1 MGSVTVKSTKNGYKQ
16 EIKSEKHSFACD
28 IPVDLGGTDTAP
40 DPHELLFGS
49 LGSCTA
55 ITVQMY
61 AKKKNIPLEGV
72 LVKLWE
78 EKIADPENES
88 RTMPKINR
96 ELTVEGNL
104 TNEQIEDLKAAAN
117 KCPIHKLISGKNVIE
132 TSIKAAA
139 TKS

>member
-1 MGSVTVKSTKNGYKQ
+1 MGSVTVKSTAKGYKQ
-16 EIKSEKHSFACD
+16 EIKTEKHSFTCD

-40 DPHELLFGS
+40 DPHEFLFGS

-72 LVKLWE
+72 SVKLWE

-96 ELTVEGNL
+96 ELTVEGTL
-104 TNEQIEDLKAAAN
+104 TDEQIEELKSAAN
-117 KCPIHKLISGKNVIE
+117 RCPIHKLISGKNVIE

-139 TKS
+139 TKA

>member
-1 MGSVTVKSTKNGYKQ
+1 MGSVTVKSTAKGYKQ
-16 EIKSEKHSFACD
+16 EIKTEKHSFTCD

-72 LVKLWE
+72 SVKLWE

-96 ELTVEGNL
+96 ELTVEGTL
-104 TNEQIEDLKAAAN
+104 TDEQIEELKSAAN
-117 KCPIHKLISGKNVIE
+117 RCPIHKLISGKNVIE

-139 TKS
+139 TKA

>member
-1 MGSVTVKSTKNGYKQ
+1 MGSVTVKSTKGYKQ
-16 EIKSEKHSFACD
+16 EIKSEKHSFECD
-28 IPVDLGGTDTAP
+28 IPEDLGGTDTAP
-40 DPHELLFGS
+40 DPHELLMGS

-61 AKKKNIPLEGV
+61 AKRKNMALEGV
-72 LVKLWE
+72 SVKLWE
-78 EKIADPENES
+78 EKIADPENAS

-96 ELTVEGNL
+96 EVTLEGKLTD
-104 TNEQIEDLKAAAN
+104 EQVEDLKSAAN
-117 KCPIHKLISGKNVIE
+117 KCPIHKLLSGKNVIE

>member
-1 MGSVTVKSTKNGYKQ
+1 MGSVTVKSTKGYKQ
-16 EIKSEKHSFACD
+16 EIKSEKHSFSCD
-28 IPVDLGGTDTAP
+28 IPEDLGGTDTAP
-40 DPHELLFGS
+40 DPHELLMGS

-61 AKKKNIPLEGV
+61 AKRKNIPLEGV
-72 LVKLWE
+72 CVKLWE

-96 ELTVEGNL
+96 EVTVEGKL
-104 TNEQIEDLKAAAN
+104 SDEQVEDLKGAAN
-117 KCPIHKLISGKNVIE
+117 KCPIHKLLSGKNVIE